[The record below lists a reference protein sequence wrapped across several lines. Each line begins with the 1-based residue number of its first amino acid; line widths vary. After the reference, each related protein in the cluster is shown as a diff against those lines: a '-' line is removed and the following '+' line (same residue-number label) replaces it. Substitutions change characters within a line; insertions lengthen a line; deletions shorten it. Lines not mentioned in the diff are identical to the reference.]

1 MKVLG
6 HATQRARLRALCLLL
21 ITVGYGAFLAWHEWA
36 YRKGLALPLS
46 VAATITTSPS
56 SLPLDPAAVAT
67 VLGLTADT
75 TLMPSAEPMTLQA
88 SFVLDTGLSKA
99 LLADAQGSRMY
110 QVGDQLP
117 GGSVLRRVETS
128 RAVLWNKGREEV
140 LTLKAAAERF
150 LHPFDP
156 PSESQAPAIS
166 ARYLRP
172 HPGQSE

>member
-1 MKVLG
+1 MVI
-6 HATQRARLRALCLLL
+6 A
-21 ITVGYGAFLAWHEWA
+21 VGYGAFLAWHEWA
-36 YRKGLALPLS
+36 YRKSLAPPLS
-46 VAATITTSPS
+46 VAATITPPSPPV
-56 SLPLDPAAVAT
+56 PLDPAAVAT
-67 VLGLTADT
+67 VLGLTAET
-75 TLMPSAEPMTLQA
+75 TLMPSTEPMTLQA
-88 SFVLDTGLSKA
+88 SFVLGTGLSKA

-117 GGSVLRRVETS
+117 GGSVLRRVEAS

-140 LTLKAAAERF
+140 LTLKTSAGRF

-156 PSESQAPAIS
+156 QAESQAPAIS